1 MKDFLEE
8 EPGSEARAPS
18 CFQAVKEL
26 AALRAKEDKVLREH
40 SCPCQGLAPSVLE
53 AQLWL

>member
-8 EPGSEARAPS
+8 EPGPEARAPS